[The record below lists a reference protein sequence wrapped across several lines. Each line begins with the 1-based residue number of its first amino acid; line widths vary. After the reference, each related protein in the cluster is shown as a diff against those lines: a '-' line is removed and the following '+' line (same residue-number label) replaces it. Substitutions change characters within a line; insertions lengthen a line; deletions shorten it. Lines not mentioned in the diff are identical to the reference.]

1 MSKLV
6 LMPPTASSITTPEFQ
21 PSLFSEK
28 STESRESGFAQ
39 FLKGAYERGLETD
52 PYQEKPVLTR
62 AGENKAKSEP
72 KKDEGRTVGRS
83 SRDEAEPGSN
93 SVRKAVNHGAEK
105 DISQSRKTD
114 TDEEVTAE
122 DQKTDVNQGEAEII
136 ALLAHLAEAEAVIRG
151 ETQPATIQTAGLAE
165 AMAEP
170 ELVTAI
176 EGSSLSVGLRGEVL
190 GVAEMAEPGVKTMT
204 TDMAKLG
211 VETLTASEAE
221 PELLSADA
229 GLNIATTKPDFKAVL
244 EGGTTVPHQA
254 GQIMP
259 QSLRDDSSL
268 DENSLA
274 NQGNNSGDHSR
285 LSKGVKVS
293 INNGEIKAEGQ
304 SFGKDVFGEDALS
317 QKVETELT
325 QPGDQRLQAEP
336 GLSSVSK
343 GKVNLVVLQTQ
354 LAVNDKP
361 ELKAEIPVLNVIPG
375 QPSFGNVSQIQ
386 ASGSTEVASA
396 NKEELFS
403 QIVEQAKVMINNGG
417 SEMEVSLKPEHLGR
431 LQLKVTIENEVVTAK
446 FVAESQQV
454 KEIIESN
461 LGQLRRSLQ
470 ENGIQVDML
479 MVSVGY
485 QQSNESFEQAAYNRE
500 GLRDFGGEIGR
511 ADDGRETKVEES
523 NRPVEHDG
531 LIDLIA

>member
-6 LMPPTASSITTPEFQ
+6 FMPPSASSITTPEFQ

-39 FLKGAYERGLETD
+39 FLKGAYEKSLETD
-52 PYQEKPVLTR
+52 HYQDKPVSMR
-62 AGENKAKSEP
+62 AGENKAKPEP
-72 KKDEGRTVGRS
+72 KKDEVKTIGRS
-83 SRDEAEPGSN
+83 SRDEEGPGSN
-93 SVRKAVNHGAEK
+93 SVRKAVNHGAGKE
-105 DISQSRKTD
+105 ITQSRRAD

-122 DQKTDVNQGEAEII
+122 DQNTDVNQGEAGII
-136 ALLAHLAEAEAVIRG
+136 ALLAHLAEAEAIIRG
-151 ETQPATIQTAGLAE
+151 ETKPETIQTAGLAE

-176 EGSSLSVGLRGEVL
+176 EGNSLSVDLRGEVF
-190 GVAEMAEPGVKTMT
+190 GVAEMAEAGVETMT
-204 TDMAKLG
+204 TNMAKLG

-221 PELLSADA
+221 PELVSADA
-229 GLNIATTKPDFKAVL
+229 GLNVATTKSVSGAVL
-244 EGGTTVPHQA
+244 EGGTTVPNQA
-254 GQIMP
+254 GQIMS

-268 DENSLA
+268 EENSLA
-274 NQGNNSGDHSR
+274 NQGNNSGDQSH

-304 SFGKDVFGEDALS
+304 SFGQDVFGENDLS
-317 QKVETELT
+317 QKVETGLA

-336 GLSSVSK
+336 GLTSVSK

-361 ELKAEIPVLNVIPG
+361 ELKAEFPVLNVIPG
-375 QPSFGNVSQIQ
+375 QPSFSNVSQIQ

-417 SEMEVSLKPEHLGR
+417 SEMEVHLKPEHLGR

-485 QQSNESFEQAAYNRE
+485 QQSNESFDQAAYNRE

-511 ADDGRETKVEES
+511 ADEGRETEIEES